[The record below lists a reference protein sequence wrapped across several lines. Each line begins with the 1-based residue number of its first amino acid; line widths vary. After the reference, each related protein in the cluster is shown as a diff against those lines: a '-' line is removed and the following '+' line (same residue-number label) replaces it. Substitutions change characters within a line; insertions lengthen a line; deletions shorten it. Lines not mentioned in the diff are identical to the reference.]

1 MSYNE
6 IKMYYLHNDY
16 EKRANLVEKLS
27 LHIEYLYD
35 IFLITSDDRKKAL
48 TMLNNL
54 LNELNTSY
62 NSYIIENNPSIK
74 NIPKKNNEEID
85 ELNNS
90 IIIENDNFAQI
101 SKNWQKNSEIKA
113 SIKILDIL
121 RKNNSVK
128 NFVKD
133 LTLANFEEIDKSLRR
148 IVNFVGIKNISDIL
162 FLYKFDLTH
171 LNQDSQIN

>member
-16 EKRANLVEKLS
+16 EKRTELIHKLS
-27 LHIEYLYD
+27 LHIEHLYD

-54 LNELNTSY
+54 LNELNTCY
-62 NSYIIENNPSIK
+62 NSYIIENNPNIK
-74 NIPKKNNEEID
+74 SSVKKLNDEID
-85 ELNNS
+85 DLNNS
-90 IIIENDNFAQI
+90 IIIENENFTEI
-101 SKNWQKNSEIKA
+101 NKDWQKNSEIKA

-121 RKNNSVK
+121 RKNNSVR
-128 NFVKD
+128 NFIKD

-162 FLYKFDLTH
+162 FLYKFDISH
-171 LNQDSQIN
+171 LNDENKEK